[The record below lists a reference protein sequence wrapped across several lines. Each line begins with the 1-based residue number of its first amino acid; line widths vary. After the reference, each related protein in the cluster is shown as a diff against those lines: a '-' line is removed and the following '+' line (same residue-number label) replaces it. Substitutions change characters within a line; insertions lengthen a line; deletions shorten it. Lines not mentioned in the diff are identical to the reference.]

1 MIHAF
6 ITMSTIDYTW
16 HSITNNQQHIVQ
28 DVQLLS
34 WWAGLHPST
43 TALLIMLSNSVALF
57 LSNYINT
64 LQFLLANLKFS
75 FYWKHDFF
83 PSWDWWKYVNGLY
96 LRYETFFIT
105 NSLSWTT
112 SFPVLFLNTASK
124 IFLSTYRAATCQHI
138 LQKTINALARSQI
151 LDKKILWKQ

>member
-1 MIHAF
+1 MYLNIASIYCHTTLWILMNISGLKKSQPTLYQIIKKKRKAVGILIHAF

-16 HSITNNQQHIVQ
+16 RSITNNQQQIVQ

-57 LSNYINT
+57 PSNYINT

-75 FYWKHDFF
+75 FYWKHVFFF
-83 PSWDWWKYVNGLY
+83 PLEIDGNMLTVC
-96 LRYETFFIT
+96 I
-105 NSLSWTT
+105 
-112 SFPVLFLNTASK
+112 
-124 IFLSTYRAATCQHI
+124 
-138 LQKTINALARSQI
+138 
-151 LDKKILWKQ
+151 